1 MKTLGKKGKM
11 VDKKAKNHCSK
22 CSLLFLSPPSLQNGP
37 VCAECEVNIHGVCK
51 RIKSCITKA
60 SGDHEGLF
68 AVLEQ
73 KKQRQEEL
81 AAAARTP

>member
-1 MKTLGKKGKM
+1 MIKGLIIF
-11 VDKKAKNHCSK
+11 VLIVGTVLADH
-22 CSLLFLSPPSLQNGP
+22 PVNGP

-51 RIKSCITKA
+51 RIKSCITKD
-60 SGDHEGLF
+60 SGTHEGLF